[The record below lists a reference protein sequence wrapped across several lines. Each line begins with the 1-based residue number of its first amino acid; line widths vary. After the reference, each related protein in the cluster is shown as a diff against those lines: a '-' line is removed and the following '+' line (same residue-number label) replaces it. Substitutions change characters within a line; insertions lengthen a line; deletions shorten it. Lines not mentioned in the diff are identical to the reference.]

1 MGKYKNAENNNAWPL
16 AGISSDPATASNPL
30 CGRAFR
36 PDKISK
42 FYYYAHFMGK
52 KKNGS
57 TKGEVTSPTSSN

>member
-1 MGKYKNAENNNAWPL
+1 MEKYKNAENNNAWPL

-42 FYYYAHFMGK
+42 FYYYAQFMEK
-52 KKNGS
+52 KKK
-57 TKGEVTSPTSSN
+57 TEVQKVK